1 MDEETTVDQQL
12 VTDFVK
18 KISAQRV
25 AAVNLGNVI
34 KGQKFEFLPATTEL
48 KKADNQ
54 RPTVMFKSDKAAYPI
69 SFPLAASLRILNN
82 LTEQDPA
89 KAVDAT
95 AMVKEFDKKYKVF
108 MKLTNKLSDSVVV
121 GDLMTSI
128 QLPGIGVM
136 NLQAFGNSL
145 EDKETVL
152 DYFYMC
158 IGHVPM
164 MNVQDPTKLVY
175 EPYCYKKA
183 DEFYQERAKITTW
196 NSESQV
202 ERDEALTKFNEI
214 RGNLQKSGVENDR
227 TTFINILKLPVFI
240 PIAKVSQTGS

>member
-1 MDEETTVDQQL
+1 MDEETIDQQQL

-18 KISAQRV
+18 KISVQRV
-25 AAVNLGNVI
+25 AAVNLGNII
-34 KGQKFEFLPATTEL
+34 KDQKFEFLPAASEL
-48 KKADNQ
+48 KKADQN

-89 KAVDAT
+89 KAANLT
-95 AMVKEFDKKYKVF
+95 IMVKEFDKKYKVF
-108 MKLTNKLSDSVVV
+108 MKLLDKLSNDVIIK
-121 GDLMTSI
+121 DLMTSI

-145 EDKETVL
+145 ENKETVL

-164 MNVQDPTKLVY
+164 MNVQNPDKLVY

-196 NSESQV
+196 NSEAQS

-214 RGNLQKSGVENDR
+214 RGNLQKSGLENDR
-227 TTFINILKLPVFI
+227 TTFNNILKIPVFI
-240 PIAKVSQTGS
+240 PIAKLTQTGS